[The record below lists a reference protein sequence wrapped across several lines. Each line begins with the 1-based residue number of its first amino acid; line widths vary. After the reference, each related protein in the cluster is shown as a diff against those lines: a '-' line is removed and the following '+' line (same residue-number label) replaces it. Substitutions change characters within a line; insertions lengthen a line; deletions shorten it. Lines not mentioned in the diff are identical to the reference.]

1 CPRTDAVSFGRGF
14 EASFGVC
21 FPCAW
26 LTIAPPLSGDG
37 CTIVHRATT
46 DPLVHAVPGV
56 RPEVVDTTPGR
67 TPVWGDLS
75 LDALGLDLVD
85 DRRVGQGRGVP
96 AFAALGHVLEQAT
109 HDLAG
114 PRLGQLGHHRDVARL
129 GDRRDVPGDRGA
141 ELVDE
146 RAVPL
151 LGVVGALAQDHVGD
165 DRLPRG
171 VVGSAHDRGLGHGVV
186 THEGRLDLG
195 CGDPVAGAVHDVVD
209 PAEDPQVAV
218 GVPRGAVA
226 GEVVALLGEAG
237 PVGVA
242 VALHIAPDAAEHGG
256 PRLGDH
262 QVALVLRRD
271 LPGVAVDDRD
281 VDARQRAHGGAGLGR
296 GDPGQRGD
304 HDGAGLRLPPGVH
317 DGDGRTADVIAVP
330 APRLGVDGLAD
341 GAEQPD
347 RGQVVPGRD
356 LPAPLHERPDER
368 GRGVVDA
375 HAVLLDDL
383 EVAVLV

>member
-1 CPRTDAVSFGRGF
+1 ETCVEAFLTRVPMLASPRAIESASCRGI
-14 EASFGVC
+14 EASFGVW
-21 FPCAW
+21 FPWAW

-141 ELVDE
+141 ELVAE

-151 LGVVGALAQDHVGD
+151 LGAVGALARDHVGD
-165 DRLPRG
+165 DRLPR
-171 VVGSAHDRGLGHGVV
+171 GVV

-195 CGDPVAGAVHDVVD
+195 CGDPVAGDVHDVVD

-218 GVPRGAVA
+218 GVPLGAVA

-242 VALHIAPDAAEHGG
+242 IALHIAPDAAEHGG

-262 QVALVLRRD
+262 QVA
-271 LPGVAVDDRD
+271 
-281 VDARQRAHGGAGLGR
+281 
-296 GDPGQRGD
+296 
-304 HDGAGLRLPPGVH
+304 
-317 DGDGRTADVIAVP
+317 
-330 APRLGVDGLAD
+330 
-341 GAEQPD
+341 
-347 RGQVVPGRD
+347 
-356 LPAPLHERPDER
+356 
-368 GRGVVDA
+368 
-375 HAVLLDDL
+375 
-383 EVAVLV
+383 